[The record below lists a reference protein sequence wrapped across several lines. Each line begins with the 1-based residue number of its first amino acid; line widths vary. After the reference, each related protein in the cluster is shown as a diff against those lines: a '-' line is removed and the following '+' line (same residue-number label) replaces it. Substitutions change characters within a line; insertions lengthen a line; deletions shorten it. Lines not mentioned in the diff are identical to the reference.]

1 MELFDFVRIAR
12 TAVST
17 TRRVVTASIVGIGN
31 VGDDASAERVDNC
44 EVAQPLGLFAV
55 PVLTPQ
61 TEGVVARLADRP
73 FVLFVLDKGRTAQ
86 ACEDGG
92 TKLYGVGPDN
102 AAAIVYIRATG
113 AIEVTSVTNT
123 NVILTAGGT
132 GTVRFQDGSQA
143 FVRGTQYATALV
155 TYLSAEN
162 SLLSATSVFL
172 GLLTTY
178 VTAIQ
183 VIADPTNAATPVLTA
198 GIATLQASIATR
210 ITSVTA
216 FANSAANAPTGWL
229 STKVFGQ

>member
-61 TEGVVARLADRP
+61 TEGVVVRLADRP
-73 FVLFVLDKGRTAQ
+73 FILFVLDKGRTAQ

-113 AIEVTSVTNT
+113 AIEVTAKTGQTVTIVAGGAGT
-123 NVILTAGGT
+123 VIL
-132 GTVRFQDGSQA
+132 QDGSQA
-143 FVRGTQYATALV
+143 FVKGNAYSTALNTYLDAAKVLNTAIGVFATAVGTGTPLFPAV
-155 TYLSAEN
+155 A
-162 SLLSATSVFL
+162 A
-172 GLLTTY
+172 
-178 VTAIQ
+178 
-183 VIADPTNAATPVLTA
+183 AAT
-198 GIATLQASIATR
+198 TLYNRSHAKKTLDAIEAVIENRVSMDQEE
-210 ITSVTA
+210 
-216 FANSAANAPTGWL
+216 
-229 STKVFGQ
+229 

>member
-55 PVLTPQ
+55 PVLTSQ

-73 FVLFVLDKGRTAQ
+73 FILFVLDKGRTAQ
-86 ACEDGG
+86 ACEAGG
-92 TKLYGVGPDN
+92 AKLYGVGPDN

-123 NVILTAGGT
+123 NVTLTAGGT
-132 GTVRFQDGSQA
+132 GIVRFQDGSQA
-143 FVRGTQYATALV
+143 FIRGNDYSAALATFLTASNAAMSSLSAFLGALSIYATA
-155 TYLSAEN
+155 
-162 SLLSATSVFL
+162 
-172 GLLTTY
+172 
-178 VTAIQ
+178 IQ
-183 VIADPTNAATPVLTA
+183 PIADPTAVATPPLLAAIAAAQGLLATSITA
-198 GIATLQASIATR
+198 GTTFS
-210 ITSVTA
+210 
-216 FANSAANAPTGWL
+216 NSSTVWL
-229 STKVFGQ
+229 STRVTGQ

>member
-73 FVLFVLDKGRTAQ
+73 FILFVLDKGRTAQ

-113 AIEVTSVTNT
+113 AIEVTAKTGQTVTIVAGGAGT
-123 NVILTAGGT
+123 VIL
-132 GTVRFQDGSQA
+132 QDGSQP
-143 FVRGTQYATALV
+143 FVRGTQYGTALV
-155 TYLSAEN
+155 TFLNADNTMLSG
-162 SLLSATSVFL
+162 LATVMAAVGTFATAVGVALPPVAGAAVTLNTAIGVFA
-172 GLLTTY
+172 GLLTTR
-178 VTAIQ
+178 
-183 VIADPTNAATPVLTA
+183 IAA
-198 GIATLQASIATR
+198 GTT
-210 ITSVTA
+210 
-216 FANSAANAPTGWL
+216 FANTATNAPTGWL

>member
-1 MELFDFVRIAR
+1 MDLFDFVRIAR

-73 FVLFVLDKGRTAQ
+73 FILFVLDKGRTAQ

-113 AIEVTSVTNT
+113 AIEVTAKTGQTVTIVAGGAGT
-123 NVILTAGGT
+123 VIL
-132 GTVRFQDGSQA
+132 QDGSQA
-143 FVRGTQYATALV
+143 FVKGNAYSTALNTYLDAAKVLNTAIGVFATAVGAGTPLFPAV
-155 TYLSAEN
+155 AAA
-162 SLLSATSVFL
+162 ATTL
-172 GLLTTY
+172 N
-178 VTAIQ
+178 TAIG
-183 VIADPTNAATPVLTA
+183 VCNAAIDVFKA
-198 GIATLQASIATR
+198 
-210 ITSVTA
+210 
-216 FANSAANAPTGWL
+216 SAASSWL

>member
-73 FVLFVLDKGRTAQ
+73 FILFVLDKGRTAQ

-113 AIEVTSVTNT
+113 AIEVTAKTGQTVTIVAGGAGT
-123 NVILTAGGT
+123 VIL
-132 GTVRFQDGSQA
+132 QDGSQA
-143 FVRGTQYATALV
+143 FVKGNAYSTALNTYLDAAKVLNTAIGVFATAVGAGTPLFPAV
-155 TYLSAEN
+155 AAA
-162 SLLSATSVFL
+162 ATTL
-172 GLLTTY
+172 N
-178 VTAIQ
+178 TAIG
-183 VIADPTNAATPVLTA
+183 VCNAAIDVFKA
-198 GIATLQASIATR
+198 
-210 ITSVTA
+210 
-216 FANSAANAPTGWL
+216 SAASSWL

>member
-123 NVILTAGGT
+123 NVTLTAGGT
-132 GTVRFQDGSQA
+132 GIVRFQDGSQA
-143 FVRGTQYATALV
+143 FIRGNDYSAALATFLTASNAAMSSLSAFLGALSIYATA
-155 TYLSAEN
+155 
-162 SLLSATSVFL
+162 
-172 GLLTTY
+172 
-178 VTAIQ
+178 IQ
-183 VIADPTNAATPVLTA
+183 PIADPTAVATPVLAGGVAALVAAVPVRTA
-198 GIATLQASIATR
+198 AG
-210 ITSVTA
+210 TA
-216 FANSAANAPTGWL
+216 YANSSATWL

>member
-1 MELFDFVRIAR
+1 MDLFDFVRIAR

-73 FVLFVLDKGRTAQ
+73 FILFVLDKGRTAQ

-102 AAAIVYIRATG
+102 AAAIGYIRATG
-113 AIEVTSVTNT
+113 AIEVTAKTGQTVTIVAGGAGT
-123 NVILTAGGT
+123 VIL
-132 GTVRFQDGSQA
+132 QDGSQA
-143 FVRGTQYATALV
+143 FVKGNAYSTALN
-155 TYLSAEN
+155 TYLDAAKVLN
-162 SLLSATSVFL
+162 
-172 GLLTTY
+172 
-178 VTAIQ
+178 TAIG
-183 VIADPTNAATPVLTA
+183 VFAPAVGAGTPLFPAVAAAATTLNTAIGVCNAAIDVFKA
-198 GIATLQASIATR
+198 
-210 ITSVTA
+210 
-216 FANSAANAPTGWL
+216 SAASSWL

>member
-73 FVLFVLDKGRTAQ
+73 FILFVLDKGRTAQ
-86 ACEDGG
+86 SCEAGG
-92 TKLYGVGPDN
+92 AKLYGVGPDN

-123 NVILTAGGT
+123 NVTVTAGGT
-132 GTVRFQDGSQA
+132 GVVRFQDGSQA
-143 FVRGTQYATALV
+143 FVKGNAYSTALTTFVNADNIAWAALSAFATAVGVYAAAVAVVLPVTAPAAGVLAGGVAALV
-155 TYLSAEN
+155 AAVPVRTAAGTAYAN
-162 SLLSATSVFL
+162 SSATC
-172 GLLTTY
+172 
-178 VTAIQ
+178 
-183 VIADPTNAATPVLTA
+183 
-198 GIATLQASIATR
+198 
-210 ITSVTA
+210 
-216 FANSAANAPTGWL
+216 L

>member
-55 PVLTPQ
+55 PVLTSQ

-73 FVLFVLDKGRTAQ
+73 FILFVLDKGRTAQ

-113 AIEVTSVTNT
+113 AIEVTAKTGQTVTIVAGGAGT
-123 NVILTAGGT
+123 VIL
-132 GTVRFQDGSQA
+132 QDGSQA
-143 FVRGTQYATALV
+143 FVKGNAYSTALNTYLDAAKVLNTAIGVFATAVGAGTPLFPAV
-155 TYLSAEN
+155 
-162 SLLSATSVFL
+162 ATAA
-172 GLLTTY
+172 TTLN
-178 VTAIQ
+178 TAIG
-183 VIADPTNAATPVLTA
+183 VCNAAIDVFKA
-198 GIATLQASIATR
+198 
-210 ITSVTA
+210 
-216 FANSAANAPTGWL
+216 SAASSWL

>member
-1 MELFDFVRIAR
+1 VELFDFVRVAR

-92 TKLYGVGPDN
+92 AKLYGVGPDN

-123 NVILTAGGT
+123 NVTLTAGGT

-143 FVRGTQYATALV
+143 FVKGNAYSTALNTYLDAAKVLNTAIGVFATAVGAGTPLFPAV
-155 TYLSAEN
+155 
-162 SLLSATSVFL
+162 ATAA
-172 GLLTTY
+172 TTLN
-178 VTAIQ
+178 TAIG
-183 VIADPTNAATPVLTA
+183 VCNAAIDVFKA
-198 GIATLQASIATR
+198 
-210 ITSVTA
+210 
-216 FANSAANAPTGWL
+216 SAASSWL

>member
-73 FVLFVLDKGRTAQ
+73 FILFVLDKGRTAQ
-86 ACEDGG
+86 ACEAGG
-92 TKLYGVGPDN
+92 AKLYGVGPDN

-123 NVILTAGGT
+123 NVTLAAGGT

-143 FVRGTQYATALV
+143 FIRGGDYSTALTTFLNVDNTTLAGLSTVMVAVGTFATAVGAALPPVAGAAVVLNTAIGVFTGLV
-155 TYLSAEN
+155 TARINAGTAYGN
-162 SLLSATSVFL
+162 SSST
-172 GLLTTY
+172 
-178 VTAIQ
+178 
-183 VIADPTNAATPVLTA
+183 
-198 GIATLQASIATR
+198 
-210 ITSVTA
+210 
-216 FANSAANAPTGWL
+216 WL